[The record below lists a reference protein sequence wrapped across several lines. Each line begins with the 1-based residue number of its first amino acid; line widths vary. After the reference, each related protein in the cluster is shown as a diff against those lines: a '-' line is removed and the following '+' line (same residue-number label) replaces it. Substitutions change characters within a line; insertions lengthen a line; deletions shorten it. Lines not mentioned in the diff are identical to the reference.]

1 MPILYSAF
9 VRAARVW
16 TLAFAL
22 TFLCGHLPFLSPGL
36 EDIDSLNFALG
47 VRDFDPARHQP
58 HPPGYPLF
66 IALGKLARWMGLSEA
81 HALAV
86 WGAVFGALS
95 IPALMQLFRAIDG
108 VDRRALDHAASWR
121 AALAT
126 VLTVICPLFWF
137 TAVRPMSDIP
147 GLAVA
152 LLAQALLATAFWRQ
166 RGMPPGDREA
176 MVESGRLI
184 VLGSFVAALALGFRS
199 QTIWLTGPPLLLV
212 ILHRIGR
219 GAAGAMLGSSMM
231 FALGVTLWAVP
242 MVIASGGLGA
252 YVGALGS
259 QAGEDL
265 SGVDMLIRNPTAR
278 TLAAALGNTFVL
290 PWGTIALGSVM
301 LALSVLGSGVM
312 LAQARTGLLLLVVLV
327 GPYAALHLLF
337 QETVT
342 TRYALPLIPAVCYLA
357 IRGVSLMGRRAAFSV
372 AAVLAL
378 WAAWQ
383 SVPAVSMYAG
393 SPSPVVQA
401 FNDLTVAARSAPE
414 APALG
419 MHYAFLR
426 GAEVAPPTGV
436 RVIPSV
442 PKHEWLAT
450 ARHLHDRSTAWFL
463 ADPMRTD
470 LALFDPVARR
480 IRGRYRWPAQL
491 DTLLS
496 GVRPSPVDW
505 VEIKDPGWFLEEGW
519 SLTPETA
526 GIVQLGG
533 AQSRR
538 ESPAGFV
545 RRRADASVLL
555 IGGRNLDPSAHVAV
569 MMTITIDDREVGSVN
584 VPPYPGFF
592 LTLLPLPA
600 GTLTGPGRYA
610 PLRVDTARRGLPDAR
625 IAERP
630 DVAIEQFNLQ
640 PTDRVLWG
648 FDIGWHEQEFN
659 PATGRLWRW
668 TSERAET
675 IVHHAAKDLVLTV
688 AGESPLR
695 YFDRAARLTVRAGDR
710 VLAQQDLSTDF
721 ELNVHVPS
729 AALDAARDRLIL
741 EADETFVPADRSTS
755 PDRRRLGLRI
765 WKFEM
770 AER

>member
-1 MPILYSAF
+1 

-16 TLAFAL
+16 TLALAL
-22 TFLCGHLPFLSPGL
+22 AFLGGHLPFLSPGL

-47 VRDFDPARHQP
+47 VRDFDPTRHQP

-86 WGAVFGALS
+86 WGSLFGVLS
-95 IPALMQLFRAIDG
+95 ILALMQLFRAVDG
-108 VDRRALDHAASWR
+108 VDQRALDHAASWR

-126 VLTVICPLFWF
+126 VLTVTCPLFWF

-147 GLAVA
+147 GLGVA
-152 LLAQALLATAFWRQ
+152 LLAQGLLATAFWRQ
-166 RGMPPGDREA
+166 RGMQPGHREA

-184 VLGSFVAALALGFRS
+184 VLGSFVAALAMGFRS
-199 QTIWLTGPPLLLV
+199 QTIWLTGPPFLLV

-219 GAAGAMLGSSMM
+219 GAAGAMLGASMV
-231 FALGVTLWAVP
+231 FALGVTSWAVP

-265 SGVDMLIRNPTAR
+265 SGVDMLIGNPTAR
-278 TLAAALGNTFVL
+278 TLAAALRNTFVL
-290 PWGTIALGSVM
+290 PWGTVALGSVV
-301 LALSVLGSGVM
+301 LALSILGSGVM
-312 LAQARTGLLLLVVLV
+312 LARARTGLLLLVVLV
-327 GPYAALHLLF
+327 GPYAVLHLLF

-342 TRYALPLIPAVCYLA
+342 SRYALPLIPVVCYLA
-357 IRGVSLMGRRAAFSV
+357 IRGVSLVGRRAAFSV

-383 SVPAVSMYAG
+383 SVPAVSMYAS

-401 FNDLTVAARSAPE
+401 FQNLTVAARSAPE
-414 APALG
+414 APMLG

-426 GAEVAPPTGV
+426 AAEVAPPTGV
-436 RVIPSV
+436 RVIASV

-450 ARHLHDRSTAWFL
+450 ARQLHDTSTVWFL

-470 LALFDPVARR
+470 LALFDPVTRR

-491 DTLLS
+491 DMLLS

-505 VEIKDPGWFLEEGW
+505 IEIKDPGWVLEEGW

-526 GIVQLGG
+526 GIVQLDG
-533 AQSRR
+533 AQSSR

-545 RRRADASVLL
+545 RRRADASDLL
-555 IGGRNLDPSAHVAV
+555 IGGRNLDPSAHGAV
-569 MMTITIDDREVGSVN
+569 TITINIDDRAVGSVS
-584 VPPYPGFF
+584 VPPYPGSF
-592 LTLLPLPA
+592 LTFLMLPA
-600 GTLTGPGRYA
+600 GTLAGPGRYA
-610 PLRVDTARRGLPDAR
+610 PLRVDAARSDLPNAKS
-625 IAERP
+625 AVRP

-640 PTDRVLWG
+640 PTDGIFWG
-648 FDIGWHEQEFN
+648 FDTGWHEQEFN

-675 IVHHAAKDLVLTV
+675 VVHHAAKDLVLTV

-695 YFDRAARLTVRAGDR
+695 YFNRAPRVTVRAGDR

-721 ELNVHVPS
+721 ELNVHGPS
-729 AALDAARDRLIL
+729 AALDAARDRLTL
-741 EADETFVPADRSTS
+741 DTDETFVPADRSTS

-770 AER
+770 AEERDR

>member
-1 MPILYSAF
+1 M
-9 VRAARVW
+9 
-16 TLAFAL
+16 LAFAL
-22 TFLCGHLPFLSPGL
+22 AFLCGHLPFLSPGL

-47 VRDFDPARHQP
+47 VRDFDPTRHQP

-66 IALGKLARWMGLSEA
+66 ISLGKLTRWMGLSEA

-86 WGAVFGALS
+86 WGALFGALS
-95 IPALMQLFRAIDG
+95 ILALMPLFRAIDG
-108 VDRRALDHAASWR
+108 VDRRAVDEAAPWR

-137 TAVRPMSDIP
+137 TAARPMSDIP

-152 LLAQALLATAFWRQ
+152 LLAQTLLATAFWRQ
-166 RGMPPGDREA
+166 RGMQPGDREA

-219 GAAGAMLGSSMM
+219 GGAGAMLGASMT

-242 MVIASGGLGA
+242 MVIASGGPGA
-252 YVGALGS
+252 YIGALGS

-265 SGVDMLIRNPTAR
+265 SGVDMLIRNPTVR

-290 PWGTIALGSVM
+290 PWGTVALGSVVFV
-301 LALSVLGSGVM
+301 LSVLGAGVM
-312 LAQARTGLLLLVVLV
+312 LARAQIGLLLLIVLV
-327 GPYAALHLLF
+327 GPYAVLHLLV
-337 QETVT
+337 QETLT

-357 IRGVSLMGRRAAFSV
+357 IRGVSLMGRRAAFFG
-372 AAVLAL
+372 AAILIL
-378 WAAWQ
+378 WAASQ
-383 SVPAVSMYAG
+383 SVPAVSMYAA
-393 SPSPVVQA
+393 SSSPVVQA
-401 FNDLTVAARSAPE
+401 FEDLTVAARSAPE
-414 APALG
+414 APLLG

-426 GAEVAPPTGV
+426 AAEVTPPTGV
-436 RVIPSV
+436 RVIASV

-450 ARHLHDRSTAWFL
+450 ARHLHDTSTVWFL
-463 ADPMRTD
+463 ADPLRTD
-470 LALFDPVARR
+470 LALFDPVTRR
-480 IRGRYRWPAQL
+480 IRGRYRWPAPL
-491 DTLLS
+491 NTLLS

-505 VEIKDPGWFLEEGW
+505 VEITDPGWFLEEGW

-526 GIVQLGG
+526 GVVQLEGVR
-533 AQSRR
+533 SRKG
-538 ESPAGFV
+538 SAAGFV
-545 RRRADASVLL
+545 RRRAESSILL
-555 IGGRNLDPSAHVAV
+555 IGGRNLDLGPHVAL
-569 MMTITIDDREVGSVN
+569 MMTINIDDRAVGSVN

-592 LTLLPLPA
+592 LTLLTLPA
-600 GTLTGPGRYA
+600 GTLAGPGRYA
-610 PLRVDTARRGLPDAR
+610 PLRVDAARSGLPNAG

-640 PTDRVLWG
+640 STDRVLWG
-648 FDIGWHEQEFN
+648 FDTGWYEQEFN

-695 YFDRAARLTVRAGDR
+695 YFDRTARLTVRAGNR

-721 ELNVHVPS
+721 ELTVHVPA
-729 AALDAARDRLIL
+729 AALDAARHRLTL
-741 EADETFVPADRSTS
+741 ETDETFVPADRSTS
-755 PDRRRLGLRI
+755 LDRRRLGLRI
-765 WKFEM
+765 WKFEI
-770 AER
+770 AEK